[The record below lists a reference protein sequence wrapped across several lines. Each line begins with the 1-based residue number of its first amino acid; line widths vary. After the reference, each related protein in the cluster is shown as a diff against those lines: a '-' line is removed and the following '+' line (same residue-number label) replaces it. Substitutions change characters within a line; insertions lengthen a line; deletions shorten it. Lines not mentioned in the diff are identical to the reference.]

1 MRVVA
6 GSARGRPLEA
16 PPGRA
21 VRPTTD
27 RVREAVFNALNS
39 MGAIEGATVLDLFA
53 GSGAMG
59 IEALSRGAASATFVD
74 RSRSALEV
82 VRRNLA
88 RAGLADRAEVVQA
101 ESLAFLREV
110 GTSGGLA
117 PSGRW
122 WNLAVA
128 DPPYAFDG
136 WRELL
141 DLLPAERVVI
151 ESDRAVE
158 PSASWAVVRVRTY
171 GATVVT
177 VAEGHPPPPSGGP
190 TS

>member
-1 MRVVA
+1 MRVVS
-6 GSARGRPLEA
+6 GSVRGRPLKA

-27 RVREAVFNALNS
+27 RVREAVFNALHS
-39 MGAIEGATVLDLFA
+39 SGAVEGARVLDLFA

-74 RSRSALEV
+74 DSREAIEV
-82 VRRNLA
+82 VRANLA
-88 RAGLADRAEVVQA
+88 RCGFEARAEVVRSDA
-101 ESLAFLREV
+101 AGFLRQR
-110 GTSGGLA
+110 GSL
-117 PSGRW
+117 RW
-122 WNLAVA
+122 DLAVL

-136 WRELL
+136 WSEVL
-141 DLLPAERVVI
+141 DSLDARVAVF

-158 PSASWAVVRVRTY
+158 VPSGWVVVRERSY

-177 VAEGHPPPPSGGP
+177 IAEGHPPPPSGGP
-190 TS
+190 KP